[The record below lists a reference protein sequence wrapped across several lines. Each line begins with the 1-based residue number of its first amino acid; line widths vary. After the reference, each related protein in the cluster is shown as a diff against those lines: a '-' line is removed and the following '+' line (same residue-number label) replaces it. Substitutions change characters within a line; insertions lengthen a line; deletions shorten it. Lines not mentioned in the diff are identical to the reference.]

1 MKINATWFGLM
12 AILFWSTSI
21 GLMRTITESLG
32 ASAGAAII
40 YTLGGLLIICFKGV
54 PKVWQFSKLYSYG
67 CGAIF
72 IIYEILLSQSI
83 GYAQDRQQTLEVTL
97 LNYAWPCFTV
107 IGAII
112 FKLQKS
118 NKLIWLG
125 IALAFLGIIYSLTEG
140 NLTFIH
146 SIVFR
151 IQLNPIPYLFAFSA
165 AILWALFCCIT
176 RKYGKGEDA
185 TSVFL
190 FMTGVFLW
198 CKYFIFDNTV
208 LTINFSVG
216 LEVIFLSLAMALGY
230 SFWNYGIQKGNIL
243 LLSIM
248 SYFTP
253 LLSIFWSS
261 LWLGVAL
268 SVAFWLGMLM
278 VTGGSLLCYWGSRK
292 SSLTK

>member
-1 MKINATWFGLM
+1 MNIKATWLGIM

-32 ASAGAAII
+32 ASAGAALI
-40 YTLGGLLIICFKGV
+40 YTLGGLMILVCKGI
-54 PKVWQFSKLYSYG
+54 PKIWQFSKLYLYA

-72 IIYEILLSQSI
+72 VIYEILLSQSI

-97 LNYAWPCFTV
+97 LNYVWPCFTV
-107 IGAII
+107 IGAIL
-112 FKLQKS
+112 FRLQTS

-125 IALAFLGIIYSLTEG
+125 IFIAFFGIVYSLTEG
-140 NLTFIH
+140 NISFIQ
-146 SIVFR
+146 SIYSR
-151 IQLNPIPYLFAFSA
+151 IQHNPVPYFFAFSA
-165 AILWALFCCIT
+165 AVLWALFCCIT

-185 TSVFL
+185 TSIFL
-190 FMTGVFLW
+190 VITGICLW
-198 CKYFIFDNTV
+198 GKYWLTDNSSLNFD
-208 LTINFSVG
+208 FSVS
-216 LEVIFLSLAMALGY
+216 LEVLFLSLAMALGY

-268 SVAFWLGMLM
+268 SIAFWCGMIM
-278 VTGGSLLCYWGSRK
+278 VTVGSLLCYWGSRK
-292 SSLTK
+292 TTLTK